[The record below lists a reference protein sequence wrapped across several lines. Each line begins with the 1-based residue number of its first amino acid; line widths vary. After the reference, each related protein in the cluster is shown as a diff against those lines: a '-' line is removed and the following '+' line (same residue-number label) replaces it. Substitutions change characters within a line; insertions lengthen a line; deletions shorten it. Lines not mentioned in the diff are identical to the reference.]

1 MIHCAR
7 DCAHLCIPIATRT
20 LGCSHELHL
29 RRRHMGRRGE
39 GVHTGRARHQAHR
52 GGHPDRV
59 HLPQVLTLQQSAFHW
74 FCTHCCGADEPCALL
89 GAAVTRLNKS
99 EAVPPLFCRKSCL
112 PLQSFSLWSWS
123 LCCLCACADGAS
135 LCAGG
140 WSTGTRRLVWR
151 ATARSR
157 RRCPGCASGASGAAA
172 ASAATST
179 RWATMLYLFSSG

>member
-1 MIHCAR
+1 
-7 DCAHLCIPIATRT
+7 
-20 LGCSHELHL
+20 
-29 RRRHMGRRGE
+29 MGRRGE

-135 LCAGG
+135 LCA
-140 WSTGTRRLVWR
+140 RRLEHGYPTPSLARDGALAQALPWLRERGVW
-151 ATARSR
+151 SR
-157 RRCPGCASGASGAAA
+157 GRFGSYKYEVGNHALS
-172 ASAATST
+172 
-179 RWATMLYLFSSG
+179 LQ